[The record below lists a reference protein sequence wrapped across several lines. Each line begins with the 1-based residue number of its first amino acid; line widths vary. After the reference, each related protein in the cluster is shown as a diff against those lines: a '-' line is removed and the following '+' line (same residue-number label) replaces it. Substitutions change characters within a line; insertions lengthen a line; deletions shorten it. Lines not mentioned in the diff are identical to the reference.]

1 MHRLQGLRALVHDA
15 IDAITDLVEETHEA
29 SAQKPVALLSLVE
42 PLGSVARGVDR
53 VRGGV
58 ARAVFDGVRG
68 TNRGVQAICDQG
80 MAVAAR
86 ALAAVQADAPG
97 GAPRQ
102 ARVGALDPY
111 LDPVEGALN
120 GLIGDYLAARGNP
133 LAARMSLRHDGRPL
147 PLDAALGAGVPAAAL
162 PAAVLTAALLP
173 AATGKLVVFVHGLA
187 CYDSVWS
194 PSARAPG
201 AELCFGAELARELGY
216 TALYLR
222 YNTGLHISE
231 NGRAL
236 ALLLADLERAYPVAL
251 DEIALVGHSMGG
263 LVARSAAHYGQELGL
278 PWLGKLTHVLGIGA
292 PHFGAPLARAGQLVS
307 SVAGWF
313 DSAGTQVPAKVLRAR
328 SAGIKDL
335 SFGSLLDGDWF
346 GQDTDGSPFEARR
359 TSPPPF
365 VARVAYGYVAARYR
379 PSKGGGPFGEWLGD
393 LLVQLPSASGLHRD
407 PERRIPFHMGHV
419 VDGAHHAALTTHPEV
434 YRQLRRFLEECRAPS
449 PTV

>member
-1 MHRLQGLRALVHDA
+1 MYRFQGLRELVHDA

-29 SAQKPVALLSLVE
+29 AAQKPVALLSLVE

-58 ARAVFDGVRG
+58 ARAVFDSVRG

-80 MAVAAR
+80 IGVALR
-86 ALAAVQADAPG
+86 ALAAVQVDAPG
-97 GAPRQ
+97 SAAPREA
-102 ARVGALDPY
+102 ARAGALDPY
-111 LDPVEGALN
+111 LDPVESALN

-133 LAARMSLRHDGRPL
+133 LAARMSLRHDGSPL
-147 PLDAALGAGVPAAAL
+147 RLGGGLGVDGGLGAVM
-162 PAAVLTAALLP
+162 P
-173 AATGKLVVFVHGLA
+173 AATGKLVIFVHGLA

-194 PSARAPG
+194 PSTRAPG
-201 AELCFGAELARELGY
+201 AELCFGAELARDLGY

-251 DEIALVGHSMGG
+251 VEIALVGHSMGG

-278 PWLGKLTHVLGIGA
+278 PWLGKLTHVLGIGS
-292 PHFGAPLARAGQLVS
+292 PHFGAPLARAGQLVAS
-307 SVAGWF
+307 IAGWF
-313 DSAGTQVPAKVLRAR
+313 DSAGTQVPSKVLRAR

-335 SFGSLLDGDWF
+335 AFGSLVDDDWF
-346 GQDTDGSPFEARR
+346 GQDADGSPFEARR
-359 TSPPPF
+359 TSAPPF

-379 PSKGGGPFGEWLGD
+379 PSKAGPFGEWLGD
-393 LLVQLPSASGLHRD
+393 LLVQLPSASGLHRN

-419 VDGAHHAALTTHPEV
+419 VDGAHHVALTTHPEV
-434 YRQLRRFLEECRAPS
+434 YRQLRRFLEECHAPL
-449 PTV
+449 PLV

>member
-1 MHRLQGLRALVHDA
+1 MHRFQGLRELVHDA

-29 SAQKPVALLSLVE
+29 AAQKPVALLSLIE

-58 ARAVFDGVRG
+58 ARAVFDSVRG
-68 TNRGVQAICDQG
+68 TNRGVQTICDQG
-80 MAVAAR
+80 IAVALR
-86 ALAAVQADAPG
+86 ALAAAQADAPD
-97 GAPRQ
+97 GAPREVR
-102 ARVGALDPY
+102 AGVLDPF

-147 PLDAALGAGVPAAAL
+147 NLGGGLDAV
-162 PAAVLTAALLP
+162 LP
-173 AATGKLVVFVHGLA
+173 AATGKLVIFVHGLA
-187 CYDSVWS
+187 CYDSVWM
-194 PSARAPG
+194 PGARAPG
-201 AELCFGAELARELGY
+201 AELSFGAELARDLGY
-216 TALYLR
+216 TALYVR

-278 PWLGKLTHVLGIGA
+278 PWLGKLTHVLGIGS
-292 PHFGAPLARAGQLVS
+292 PHFGAPLARASQLVA

-313 DSAGTQVPAKVLRAR
+313 DSAGTQVPSKVLRAR

-335 SFGSLLDGDWF
+335 SFGSLLDDDWF
-346 GQDTDGSPFEARR
+346 GLDADGSPFEARR

-379 PSKGGGPFGEWLGD
+379 PSKGGPLGEWLGD

-419 VDGAHHAALTTHPEV
+419 VDGAHHVALTTHPEV
-434 YRQLRRFLEECRAPS
+434 YRQLRRFLDECRAPA
-449 PTV
+449 PPV